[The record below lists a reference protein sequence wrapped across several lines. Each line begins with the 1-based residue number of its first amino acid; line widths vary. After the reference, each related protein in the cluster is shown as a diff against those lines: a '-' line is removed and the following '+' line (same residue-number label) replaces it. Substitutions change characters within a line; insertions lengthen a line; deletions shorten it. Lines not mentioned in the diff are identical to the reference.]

1 MLYRVVSWLFVKVCD
16 LWSCFKSA
24 FIFIH
29 LLQCSSYVFTG
40 SPDACRN
47 YQCVSGIYVLQPR
60 PGAHWTKILIEAWRL
75 WYLFTVFYIFS
86 TIGCVVMSLFYLAL
100 IRSQLTSTRKSTMRP
115 CFRWSTHFWS
125 MKSWSLCHCK
135 YCNLSLRQTH
145 GSSRIYLAT
154 CNGFERSLAVLPSDS
169 HGHAERL
176 CLSRIKASPRHT
188 SDMEANAESM
198 TET

>member
-1 MLYRVVSWLFVKVCD
+1 MYSVYSWGPGFSALHYLGKVLRNLRHEGCSMLYRVVSWLFVKICD

-47 YQCVSGIYVLQPR
+47 YQCVSGVYVLQPR
-60 PGAHWTKILIEAWRL
+60 PGAHWTKILIEAWSL

-100 IRSQLTSTRKSTMRP
+100 IRSQLTSTRKNTMRP
-115 CFRWSTHFWS
+115 CFCWSTHFWS
-125 MKSWSLCHCK
+125 MKS
-135 YCNLSLRQTH
+135 LSLQILQSFFETNT
-145 GSSRIYLAT
+145 RIITDLLSYLQWFWT
-154 CNGFERSLAVLPSDS
+154 
-169 HGHAERL
+169 
-176 CLSRIKASPRHT
+176 
-188 SDMEANAESM
+188 
-198 TET
+198 

>member
-1 MLYRVVSWLFVKVCD
+1 MLYRVVSWLFVKICD
-16 LWSCFKSA
+16 LWSCLKSA

-60 PGAHWTKILIEAWRL
+60 PGAHWTKILIEAWSL

-100 IRSQLTSTRKSTMRP
+100 IRSQLTSTRKNTMRP
-115 CFRWSTHFWS
+115 CFCWSTHFWS
-125 MKSWSLCHCK
+125 MKSLSYFVIATFLWDKHTDCKAMVLNVVSLSCP
-135 YCNLSLRQTH
+135 QTPTDTQNDSTWV
-145 GSSRIYLAT
+145 GSRPHLDTHQTWRPMPKLWLKHSET
-154 CNGFERSLAVLPSDS
+154 SCSD
-169 HGHAERL
+169 
-176 CLSRIKASPRHT
+176 
-188 SDMEANAESM
+188 
-198 TET
+198 

>member
-1 MLYRVVSWLFVKVCD
+1 MYSVYSWGPGFSALHYLGKVLRNLRHEGCSMLYRVVSWLFVKICD

-47 YQCVSGIYVLQPR
+47 YQCVSGVYVLQPR
-60 PGAHWTKILIEAWRL
+60 PGAHWTKILIEAWSL

-100 IRSQLTSTRKSTMRP
+100 IRSQLTSTRKSNNETM
-115 CFRWSTHFWS
+115 FLLVN
-125 MKSWSLCHCK
+125 SLLINEVFVIAK
-135 YCNLSLRQTH
+135 
-145 GSSRIYLAT
+145 IAT
-154 CNGFERSLAVLPSDS
+154 FLWDKHTDLRSLVA
-169 HGHAERL
+169 
-176 CLSRIKASPRHT
+176 KQWFWT
-188 SDMEANAESM
+188 
-198 TET
+198 